1 MKKVLFASLLA
12 GVFAAASLA
21 QEQGGPGGPGGP
33 PDQESMAKMRVENLA
48 TQLKLTA
55 AQKTAASAIYAKSS
69 AATAAIQENLR
80 NTRQS
85 LQEAIKK
92 NDAEAIAKLASTV
105 GTLTAQMTVAESTA
119 EAELYKSLTEDQRA
133 RYDAMPRGGRGG
145 FGGPMGGPPGGR

>member
-1 MKKVLFASLLA
+1 
-12 GVFAAASLA
+12 
-21 QEQGGPGGPGGP
+21 
-33 PDQESMAKMRVENLA
+33 MAKMRVENLA

-69 AATAAIQENLR
+69 AATAAIQEKLR
-80 NTRQS
+80 NTRES

-92 NDAEAIAKLASTV
+92 NDAEAIGKLASTV
-105 GTLTAQMTVAESTA
+105 GALTAQMTVAESTA

-145 FGGPMGGPPGGR
+145 FGGPMGGPPPDGRGGR